1 MTQDRALDI
10 LKTGAN
16 VFLTGEP
23 GSGKTHT
30 VNTYIEYLSSAGINP
45 AITAS
50 TGIAA
55 THVGGMTI
63 HSWSGIGVKSQL
75 TEMDLDALSEKE
87 RLVKRLQQA
96 KILIIDEISMLSRD
110 TLDSVEA
117 VCRRLRNSHEAFGGL
132 QVVFVGDFFQ
142 LPPIER
148 SSFGGG
154 GDMNGDLFYDES
166 EPQTNFAYGSDA
178 WKRAKPLVCYITEQH
193 RQEDGAFLE
202 VLTLLRKGEKTDEMR
217 MILKER
223 SVTPTEQGLTKLFPK
238 NANVDSINNQE
249 IAKISGFAKTYEMSS
264 TGFAPIV
271 EGLKRNCLSP
281 DTLILKVGARVMFT
295 KNHLEGKYVN
305 GTLGEIVSFSKISG
319 QPIVKTRDGQMIEV
333 TPAEWTIQDGQ
344 KIIASIEQLPLR
356 LAWAITVHKSQ
367 GMSLDAAVI
376 DLSTAFEY
384 GQGYVALSRVR
395 TLEGLFLSG
404 FNERALEVH
413 PEVLEQDTH
422 FRRASEDAEEAFE
435 SMDEEETVAMQKSFL
450 SAIGGKEGSELREK
464 KGERVSTYEQTKR
477 HIVEG
482 KSVKEVASLRA
493 MTEGTILSH
502 LEKLIETRELDAS
515 VDLAHIKPA
524 IGHFVEMEAA
534 FNKVRAKDKQMNL
547 TAARRITGENYSFDE
562 LRLARIFML

>member
-30 VNTYIEYLSSAGINP
+30 VNKYIEYLSGAGVDP

-63 HSWSGIGVKSQL
+63 HSWSGIGVKSHL
-75 TEMDLDALSEKE
+75 TEADLDALSEKE
-87 RLVKRLQQA
+87 KLVKRLTNA
-96 KILIIDEISMLSRD
+96 KVLIIDEISMLSRA

-117 VCRRLRNSHEAFGGL
+117 VCRRLRNSHEVFGGL
-132 QVVFVGDFFQ
+132 QVIFVGDFFQ
-142 LPPIER
+142 LPPIDR
-148 SSFGGG
+148 PSFGG

-178 WKRAKPLVCYITEQH
+178 WKRAKPLICYITEQH

-202 VLTLLRKGEKTDEMR
+202 VLTLLRKGEKTEEMR
-217 MILKER
+217 LILRER
-223 SVTPTEQGLTKLFPK
+223 SVIPREEGLTKLFPK

-249 IAKISGFAKTYEMSS
+249 IAKISGFTKTYEMTS

-281 DTLILKVGARVMFT
+281 DTLILKIGARVMFT

-305 GTLGEIVSFSKISG
+305 GTLGEVVSFSKISG
-319 QPIVKTRDGQMIEV
+319 QPLVKTRDGQMIEV

-435 SMDEEETVAMQKSFL
+435 SMDEEETVGMQKGFL
-450 SAIGGKEGSELREK
+450 LAIGGKEGGAPREK
-464 KGERVSTYEQTKR
+464 KGEKISTYEQTRKL
-477 HIVEG
+477 IIEG
-482 KSVKEVASLRA
+482 KSIKEVASLRA

-502 LEKLIETRELDAS
+502 LEKLVETRALDAAI
-515 VDLAHIKPA
+515 DLEHVKPA
-524 IGHFVEMEAA
+524 VGRFIPMEEA
-534 FNKVRAKDKQMNL
+534 FNKVRVKDKQMNL
-547 TAARRITGENYSFDE
+547 TAARRITGDGYSFDE
-562 LRLARIFML
+562 LRLARIFIM